1 MTAAHKLVGYAKKS
15 GKLSAEYEVQQHTFG
30 VVCHV
35 AGIPYDDR
43 DATGRY
49 PLSPLAAQEIGKII
63 GAEID
68 TDRLDYFLQPALF
81 EGP

>member
-1 MTAAHKLVGYAKKS
+1 MTATHKLVGYDKKS
-15 GKLSAEYEVQQHTFG
+15 KNLSAKYEVPQQIFD